1 MILGDYQKLTL
12 IDYPGK
18 LAAIV
23 FTVGCSFR
31 CSFCHNPELVENSGH
46 WKIYQKNARQKEKE
60 FFDFLEKR
68 RGLLDGVCIT
78 GGEPTLQPDLLEF
91 MEKIKNFGFAVKLD
105 SNGTQPEV
113 LREAVDK
120 KLVDYLAMDIKHRPK
135 KYSEAAGLAV
145 DLEKIKESVKIIMES
160 GVDYEFRTT
169 VVPGIHQE
177 ADFEEIAQ
185 WIAGAPAYY
194 LQAYRETKILD
205 PNLKN
210 KTRGQAVDLKKIKNT
225 IESRF
230 GKVEIR

>member
-1 MILGDYQKLTL
+1 MLIGDYQKLTL

-46 WKIYQKNARQKEKE
+46 WKIYQENAQQKEKE
-60 FFDFLEKR
+60 FFDFLAKR
-68 RGLLDGVCIT
+68 KGLLDGVCIT

-91 MEKIKNFGFAVKLD
+91 MEKIKNMGFAVKLD
-105 SNGTQPEV
+105 SNGTHPEV

-120 KLVDYLAMDIKHRPK
+120 KLVDYLAMDIKHSPK
-135 KYSEAAGLAV
+135 KYSAAAGVAA
-145 DLEKIKESVKIIMES
+145 DMEKIGESVNIIRES

-169 VVPGIHQE
+169 VVPSIHRE
-177 ADFEEIAQ
+177 EDFEEIAE
-185 WIAGAPAYY
+185 WIAGAPVYY

-205 PNLKN
+205 PSLKN
-210 KTRGQAVDLKKIKNT
+210 KTRGQSVDLKKIKNN
-225 IESRF
+225 IEKHF